1 MPINVL
7 FHDTRLEG
15 LTPIAV
21 PGLLTH
27 STDSSHSLNR
37 FFEICRR
44 EAAAHGGIQD
54 LTIMAHGLEHPEF
67 GGGYGIQFCRENINN
82 HTVGNPADEASGVEA
97 SGFALL
103 NGLVERIILC
113 VCSSAAHSGHSVT
126 LRDGTILDGDGF
138 GMCRRMAINAHATV
152 VASSELQAYRGRQM
166 NASTFG
172 SPGDPLGFCI
182 FDEREELVPIDFGNW
197 EGRVYTFDENGNVID
212 EDVNLSAWR
221 DSRGTVH
228 DPRELSAPPS
238 DSMPVRESWYCSVF
252 DPPRRRTRDN
262 PLRPLY

>member
-1 MPINVL
+1 MPINIL
-7 FHDTRLEG
+7 FHDTRLGG
-15 LTPIAV
+15 LTPIAT

-27 STDSSHSLNR
+27 STDATRSLSW
-37 FFEICRR
+37 FFETCRR
-44 EAAAHGGIQD
+44 EAAAHGGIRD

-82 HTVGNPADEASGVEA
+82 HTVGNPADDAADIEA

-103 NGLVERIILC
+103 YGMVERIILC

-126 LRDGTILDGDGF
+126 LTDGTILDGDGF
-138 GMCRRMAINAHATV
+138 GMCRRMAINAYATV
-152 VASSELQAYRGRQM
+152 VASSELQAYRGRQI
-166 NASTFG
+166 NGSTFG

-182 FDEREELVPIDFGNW
+182 FDEREELVPIDFEGW
-197 EGRVYTFDENGNVID
+197 EGRVYTFDENGNVIN
-212 EDVNLSAWR
+212 ETVNPSAWR
-221 DSRGTVH
+221 DSRGEVH

-238 DSMPVRESWYCSVF
+238 DSTPVAESWYCSVF
-252 DPPRRRTRDN
+252 DPRRPTPRGN